1 MVSMFVKTLVTA
13 LAALAAAGAAFAQR
27 PPAEGLCAA
36 GSVVPTTDA
45 RTAYA
50 AVATHWI
57 AARRSPGG
65 AVVRRFG
72 PRNVNGVP
80 TVLGIL
86 GKRVDRACHASW
98 YLVQL
103 PIRPNGSTGWV
114 RARDVV
120 VGVVHTRIVIDLSA
134 RSVTLYRSGRR
145 VLTTRAAI
153 GKSQT
158 PTPVGRFYVNQR
170 LLSGDPSG
178 PYGPEAIGVSAY
190 SPVLKN
196 WPQGGPVAI
205 HGTNEPWLIGAAA
218 SNGCL
223 RVANEVIVR
232 LFRQTLAGTPVIIRR

>member
-57 AARRSPGG
+57 AARGSPGG

-120 VGVVHTRIVIDLSA
+120 VGVVHTRIVADLSD
-134 RSVTLYRSGRR
+134 RSVTLYRFGRAVFR
-145 VLTTRAAI
+145 TRAAI
-153 GKSQT
+153 GKSET
-158 PTPVGRFYVNQR
+158 PTPVGRFY
-170 LLSGDPSG
+170 
-178 PYGPEAIGVSAY
+178 
-190 SPVLKN
+190 
-196 WPQGGPVAI
+196 
-205 HGTNEPWLIGAAA
+205 
-218 SNGCL
+218 
-223 RVANEVIVR
+223 
-232 LFRQTLAGTPVIIRR
+232 